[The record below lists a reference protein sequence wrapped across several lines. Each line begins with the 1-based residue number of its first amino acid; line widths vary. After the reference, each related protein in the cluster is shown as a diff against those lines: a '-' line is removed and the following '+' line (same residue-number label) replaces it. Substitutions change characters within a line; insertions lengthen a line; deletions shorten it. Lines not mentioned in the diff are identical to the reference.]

1 VHILFWIIVGLVAG
15 ALAKAV
21 VPGREGGGML
31 SSLVLGLVGALAG
44 GFLFNTFLG
53 GSYSGWIGST
63 IVAFIGAVLALVI
76 WNAVTRGRSA
86 V

>member
-1 VHILFWIIVGLVAG
+1 VHILFWIIVGLIAG

-31 SSLVLGLVGALAG
+31 GSLLLGLVGALVG
-44 GFLFNTFLG
+44 GFVFTTVLG
-53 GSYSGWIGST
+53 MTTGGWIGST
-63 IVAFIGAVLALVI
+63 LVAFVGAVLALVV
-76 WNAVTRGRSA
+76 WNAVTRRRSA